1 MEGLAWRDG
10 ASGFLEVDGNRIEY
24 GMWGPAPGTGKAGS
38 LDAAPTI
45 VLLHEGLGCVALWRD
60 FPEQLARATSC
71 GVFAFSRPGY
81 GQSDPK
87 PLPWPL
93 NYMSREAADT
103 LAPVLNALAAPAVV
117 LVGHSDGAT
126 IAAIHAGSVEDRRL
140 WGVVLMAPHFFTEP
154 EGLASIAGVRTA
166 YDGGDLRVRLGKY
179 HRDPDNCFRGWND
192 SWLHPEFRDWNVSDC
207 LDYVRVPVLV
217 VQGEDDQYGSV
228 AQVDEVAGRCYAPV
242 DVMML
247 PSCRHAPH
255 FDQTEATLAGIA
267 SFCDRLRKI
276 NA

>member
-1 MEGLAWRDG
+1 MAGLAWRNG

-38 LDAAPTI
+38 PDAAPTI

-60 FPEQLARATSC
+60 FPEQLARATGC

-93 NYMSREAADT
+93 DYMTREAADT
-103 LAPVLNALAAPAVV
+103 LAPVLDALAAPAVV

-154 EGLASIAGVRTA
+154 EGLASIAEARTA

-192 SWLHPEFRDWNVSDC
+192 SWLHP
-207 LDYVRVPVLV
+207 
-217 VQGEDDQYGSV
+217 
-228 AQVDEVAGRCYAPV
+228 
-242 DVMML
+242 
-247 PSCRHAPH
+247 
-255 FDQTEATLAGIA
+255 
-267 SFCDRLRKI
+267 
-276 NA
+276 